1 MKVVAGVA
9 TDIGRVR
16 EGNEDSYLLEPPLYA
31 VADGMGGARGGEVA
45 SQLALS
51 TVEDGYLSGHRSL
64 AALVRDAN
72 TAVFA
77 RSVED
82 RSVAGMGTTLTAVL
96 VEGDAASLVHVGD
109 SRAYLLRAGTLRQL
123 TEDHTL
129 VQRMV
134 RAGEITRREADVH
147 PHRNVL
153 VRSLGT
159 EPDVEVDEADL
170 GLLEGD
176 RLLLCSDGLTTMI
189 TEGQIQAILE
199 VAPAPQDAAE
209 RLVRAANRAGGLDNI
224 TAVVVEVR
232 GDDADGQD
240 TGSTIT
246 VPRSR
251 RPARARRTRW
261 ARPSLTRALVAA
273 ILSVVVLLA
282 GFSAFRT
289 WLDSRWYVGVTNGH
303 VAVFQGIPA
312 TVLGFHLSSVDL
324 ETDLPALEVERLQVY
339 ADLPHGI
346 NVDTRADAL
355 ARIEQMRKDL
365 KAAGPAPLVDTAS

>member
-51 TVEDGYLSGHRSL
+51 TVEDGYLSGHRGL

-96 VEGDAASLVHVGD
+96 VEGDAARLVHVGD

-189 TEGQIQAILE
+189 TEQQIQAILE
-199 VAPAPQDAAE
+199 AAPAPQDAAE

-240 TGSTIT
+240 TGVAAT
-246 VPRSR
+246 VSRPR

-312 TVLGFHLSSVDL
+312 TVMGFHLSSVDL
-324 ETDLPALEVERLQVY
+324 ETDLPALEIERLQVY
-339 ADLPHGI
+339 TDLPRGI

-365 KAAGPAPLVDTAS
+365 KAAGPAPPVDTAS